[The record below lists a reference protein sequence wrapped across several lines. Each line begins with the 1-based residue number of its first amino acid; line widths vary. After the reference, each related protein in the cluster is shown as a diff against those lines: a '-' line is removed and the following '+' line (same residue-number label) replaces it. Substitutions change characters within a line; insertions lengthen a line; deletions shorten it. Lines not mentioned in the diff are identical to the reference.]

1 MKHIVN
7 DNSRNLKCEHDSK
20 QNEKKNE
27 EVLHRD
33 WLFDDIFL

>member
-1 MKHIVN
+1 MLIAGTENVNMIANKMK
-7 DNSRNLKCEHDSK
+7 
-20 QNEKKNE
+20 KKNE